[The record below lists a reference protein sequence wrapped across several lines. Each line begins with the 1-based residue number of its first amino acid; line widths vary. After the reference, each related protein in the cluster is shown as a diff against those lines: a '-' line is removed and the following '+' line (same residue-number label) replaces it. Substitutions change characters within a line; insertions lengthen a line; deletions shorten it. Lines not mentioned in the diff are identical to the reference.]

1 MKKISVFLSD
11 HQVLVRE
18 GIHFTLSNEED
29 IVVTG
34 ETTSNEDALSF
45 IESNPPRV
53 AILNANRGQLTGVE
67 VTRRIKHHLPK
78 VSVVLLMDSES
89 EEQLFQAMKSG
100 ASACVTKDIDPGD
113 LINIVRDVAKGG
125 EPISRALLRPG
136 ISARVLDEFEVFSS
150 IDEPAADRLAYLTF
164 DEADILRH
172 IVKRSSR
179 KQVAGTAGIGRETI
193 SHQLVP
199 ILHKLVSNNRIR
211 QEV

>member
-11 HQVLVRE
+11 YQVLVRE

-53 AILNANRGQLTGVE
+53 AILNANCGQLTGVE
-67 VTRRIKHHLPK
+67 VTRRIKQNLPR

-100 ASACVTKDIDPGD
+100 ASACVTKDVDPSD
-113 LINIVRDVAKGG
+113 LINIVRDVARGG
-125 EPISRALLRPG
+125 EPISEALLRPG
-136 ISARVLDEFEVFSS
+136 LSARVLDEFEVYSS
-150 IDEPAADRLAYLTF
+150 IDEPAANRLVYLTF
-164 DEADILRH
+164 DEAEMLRH
-172 IVKRSSR
+172 IAERSSGE
-179 KQVAGTAGIGRETI
+179 QVVGKLGMSRETI
-193 SHQLVP
+193 SHQLVL